1 MNKIKHYFLI
11 FLRYLLVIFMVNAGV
26 QHFLKVDFYMPF
38 VPRFLPFTEFFV
50 YFSGVVEIALGVLLA
65 VDFAQFRPY
74 GKTIGTWSALAIFV
88 MFWVF
93 LPIHISDVFMEHPAI
108 GTHKLALIR
117 LPFQFVFIAWAWV
130 VYRFLGRG

>member
-1 MNKIKHYFLI
+1 MQKLKQYALI
-11 FLRYLLVIFMVNAGV
+11 FLHYLLVIFMINAGI

-50 YFSGVVEIALGVLLA
+50 YFSAVIEIILGVLLA
-65 VDFAQFRPY
+65 IRFNHIRPY
-74 GKTIGTWSALAIFV
+74 GKTIATWSALAIFM

-93 LPIHISDVFMEHPAI
+93 LPIHISDVFMENPAI

-117 LPFQFVFIAWAWV
+117 VPIQFVFIGWAWV
-130 VYRFLGRG
+130 VYRFLSNR